1 MAKFSRD
8 KGKVAEREVERR
20 LEQRGFHVIREQD
33 GRTQGADL
41 LVNGTYAV
49 EVKRRERLSLLDWHR
64 QLEGRIPGHLVPMV
78 VWRPNREPWR
88 ASLLLADLADL
99 IEEAGA

>member
-1 MAKFSRD
+1 MSRMSRD
-8 KGKVAEREVERR
+8 KGKAAEREVERR

-49 EVKRRERLSLLDWHR
+49 EVKRRERLELVKWHR
-64 QLEGRIPGHLVPMV
+64 HLEHSIPGHLTPV
-78 VWRPNREPWR
+78 VAWRPNHEPWR
-88 ASLLLADLADL
+88 ASLLLADLVDL
-99 IEEAGA
+99 IEEAGK